1 MNNNT
6 TAFTIFWTKSLAGEV
21 GIYPGIIHDRPKETE
36 PLYTTRP
43 GVRKYQLW
51 DAAHSKDQPLLLGK
65 LDHMFGSSIT
75 VRGDYLVSRIK
86 GVKSSSVNQTFVYN
100 AEQFTW
106 VVGRWNKSMSLQ
118 NGSGVE
124 IVSFDRSMSR
134 MSKIGELR
142 LNTWVGKDLLQVL
155 LLSWSVTYQTM
166 VALEQSGVIAS

>member
-36 PLYTTRP
+36 PLYTTSS
-43 GVRKYQLW
+43 GLSKYRLW
-51 DAAHSKDQPLLLGK
+51 DPEHSKGQPLLVGK
-65 LDHMFGSSIT
+65 LNHMFGSSYT
-75 VRGDYLVSRIK
+75 VRGDHLVSQIK
-86 GVKSSSVNQTFVYN
+86 SVKSSALDQTFVYN
-100 AEQFTW
+100 SEQFTW

-142 LNTWVGKDLLQVL
+142 LNTW
-155 LLSWSVTYQTM
+155 
-166 VALEQSGVIAS
+166 